1 MKPAVIYSFLIFYSL
16 IYGTAAFSQQTAQK
30 FVLETDYLLSLP
42 AQYNSDTSQR
52 WPLLMFLHGSGE
64 SGHEL
69 QKVKAHG
76 PPELVEKGKNFP
88 FIVVSPQSD
97 VPNGWD
103 ADMLYKLLQDVKR
116 KYRVDNDRIFLTGL
130 SMGGYGTW
138 SLAMKHPEEFAAI
151 APVCGGGD
159 TTDTWKL
166 RNIPVWCFHGAKD
179 NVVLPVYSENL
190 VKATRRLNPDVKFT
204 LYPEANHNSW
214 DLTYNNDSLYTW
226 MLSHTRYRYQE
237 VPAKDAVLKTYAG
250 KYVGGFDQDTVIMEV
265 TKDGLIAKPGNQ
277 TVPLKAASDNLFF
290 IDANKPMDVRFTK
303 NKNKVNGFVFYGDR
317 KEVYRKL

>member
-1 MKPAVIYSFLIFYSL
+1 MNFRLCIIITFICIS
-16 IYGTAAFSQQTAQK
+16 AATEAQQTAEK
-30 FVLETDYLLSLP
+30 FVQETQYLLSLP

-52 WPLLMFLHGSGE
+52 WPLVLFLHGSGE
-64 SGHEL
+64 SGHDL

-76 PPELVEKGKNFP
+76 PPELVEKGKSFP
-88 FIVVSPQSD
+88 FIIVSPQSD

-103 ADMLYKLLQDVKR
+103 ADLLYKLLQDVKH
-116 KYRVDNDRIFLTGL
+116 KYRIDNNKIYLTGL

-159 TTDTWKL
+159 TTETWKL

-190 VKATRRLNPDVKFT
+190 VRATRRFNPDVKFT

-226 MLSHTRYRYQE
+226 MLSHTKYRYRE
-237 VPAKDAVLKTYAG
+237 VPVKESVLKTYAG
-250 KYVGGFDQDTVIMEV
+250 RYVGGFDMDTIAIEM
-265 TKDGLIAKPGNQ
+265 TKDGLVAKPGRDI
-277 TVPLKAASDNLFF
+277 VPLKPASENVFF
-290 IDANKPMDVRFTK
+290 LDADKPMDVRFTK
-303 NKNKVNGFVFYGDR
+303 TGNKVSGFVFYGDR
-317 KEVYRKL
+317 KEVYRRL